1 MRHNLVYYDTFW
13 WNIVLQQL
21 PWQHAA
27 QWWYRYEVVI
37 APILSFISGTQK
49 RNWKIPLARSWM
61 SVVFLSEDKNV
72 FQREYNNTYIILFAC
87 YMVINTTVPLRF
99 HVFQAISK
107 TEVTCLLK
115 SHSNTEHWIQ
125 TTLFCVMNIFSYT
138 FITYLFFFLEI
149 DCNHLQKL
157 PAKTGTLLCHNRWM
171 NWNVPWQREGTY
183 KRDSYIFCL
192 NFSMLT
198 CINTIFMGLLISQ
211 HSVETSYC
219 IYTQRRKRKRRNLS

>member
-1 MRHNLVYYDTFW
+1 MLHGDKHNSTIKIPCVPSYLKNRGYLPSQVTFKYRTL
-13 WNIVLQQL
+13 NSNHFIL
-21 PWQHAA
+21 
-27 QWWYRYEVVI
+27 RYEHLLI
-37 APILSFISGTQK
+37 YLYYIS
-49 RNWKIPLARSWM
+49 
-61 SVVFLSEDKNV
+61 
-72 FQREYNNTYIILFAC
+72 
-87 YMVINTTVPLRF
+87 
-99 HVFQAISK
+99 
-107 TEVTCLLK
+107 
-115 SHSNTEHWIQ
+115 
-125 TTLFCVMNIFSYT
+125 
-138 FITYLFFFLEI
+138 FFFLEI

-198 CINTIFMGLLISQ
+198 CINTIFMDLLISQ